1 LDRGFARVQTM
12 RRFSA
17 MIKTYPNGTYDRVF
31 LPRDPVT
38 HNIDPKFSVLEED
51 GICAVGERID
61 PGKVSFFFF
70 IFLFLYLLI
79 KIYLLY
85 LYLNI

>member
-70 IFLFLYLLI
+70 IFLLL
-79 KIYLLY
+79 
-85 LYLNI
+85 

>member
-1 LDRGFARVQTM
+1 
-12 RRFSA
+12 

-61 PGKVSFFFF
+61 PGKVN
-70 IFLFLYLLI
+70 
-79 KIYLLY
+79 IYNY
-85 LYLNI
+85 FY